1 MIQKMVNEAN
11 EANDFLRSS
20 IVQASLNQQGR
31 YEMKLRS
38 GMGENDNT
46 IRVQDAN
53 TAMDSSHEHLNPSK
67 NNGCGPGCGC
77 GTPKTE

>member
-1 MIQKMVNEAN
+1 MIQKMIIEAN

-20 IVQASLNQQGR
+20 IVQASLNTQGR

-38 GMGENDNT
+38 GMGETDNT

-53 TAMDSSHEHLNPSK
+53 TAKDSSQEHINPSASS
-67 NNGCGPGCGC
+67 GCGPSCGC
-77 GTPKTE
+77 GSK